1 MLYYKVIKG
10 DKLFRRRNWIQTVTG
25 ELFTP
30 AEVERYSKPDK
41 YGDRLKAD
49 WLEPVQV
56 PKNKTY
62 WFFGAR
68 RDMRD

>member
-1 MLYYKVIKG
+1 MLYYKVVKG
-10 DKLFRRRNWIQTVTG
+10 DKLFRRRGYIQTVGG

-41 YGDRLKAD
+41 YGACLRPE

-68 RDMRD
+68 RDGRE